1 MPGKIYNKFRVLL
14 AEKAEKEQRN
24 IPLKEVER
32 KTGITWTT
40 LQSWANNKVSRFD
53 EPVIIALCDFLECE
67 VGDLLVY
74 RRESEST
81 DDSL

>member
-1 MPGKIYNKFRVLL
+1 MPRKIYNKFRVLL

>member
-1 MPGKIYNKFRVLL
+1 MPGKIVNRFRVLL
-14 AEKAEKEQRN
+14 AEKAEKEQKN

-32 KTGITWTT
+32 QTGITWTT

-67 VGDLLVY
+67 LGDLLVY
-74 RRESEST
+74 RKEE
-81 DDSL
+81 

>member
-1 MPGKIYNKFRVLL
+1 MSGKIYNRFRVLL
-14 AEKAEKEQRN
+14 AEKAEKEQKN

-32 KTGITWTT
+32 RTGITWTT

-74 RRESEST
+74 RKEE
-81 DDSL
+81 

>member
-14 AEKAEKEQRN
+14 AEKAEKEQGN

-40 LQSWANNKVSRFD
+40 LQSWANNKVTRFD

-74 RRESEST
+74 RKEE
-81 DDSL
+81 

>member
-14 AEKAEKEQRN
+14 AEKAEKEQKN

-40 LQSWANNKVSRFD
+40 LQSWANNKVTRFD
-53 EPVIIALCDFLECE
+53 EPVIIALCDYLECE

-74 RRESEST
+74 RKEE
-81 DDSL
+81 

>member
-1 MPGKIYNKFRVLL
+1 MPGKIINKLRVLL

-40 LQSWANNKVSRFD
+40 LQSWANNKVTRFD

-74 RRESEST
+74 RKEE
-81 DDSL
+81 

>member
-14 AEKAEKEQRN
+14 AEKAEKEQKN

-74 RRESEST
+74 RKESET
-81 DDSL
+81 TNNYQ